1 MTNLQTQLFAMQ
13 DLKYRDFHSKLIPD
27 MDKEKIIG
35 IRTLQLRMFARN
47 FAKTEEAEV
56 FLKEIPHTY
65 YEEDNLHMMLVGQI
79 KDYESCMEKVE
90 QFLPYIDN
98 WATCDL
104 PLPKCFSAHT
114 EELLPK
120 IRTWITSSHT
130 YTVRYGIGLLMRLYL
145 REKFSPEYPDM
156 VASVHSDMYYI
167 NMMIAW
173 YFATALCCQ
182 WDSCIGYIEDY
193 RLSDWVHNKTIQKA
207 VESYRISP
215 QQKAYLKTFRKKSGK
230 RRVQR

>member
-1 MTNLQTQLFAMQ
+1 MTNLQTRLFAMQ

-35 IRTLQLRMFARN
+35 IRIPQLRK
-47 FAKTEEAEV
+47 FAKEFAGTEEAKI
-56 FLKEIPHTY
+56 FLQDLPHTY
-65 YEEDNLHMMLVGQI
+65 YEEDNLHLMLVGMGREF
-79 KDYESCMEKVE
+79 ESCLEKVE
-90 QFLPYIDN
+90 EFLPYIDN

-104 PLPKCFSAHT
+104 PLPKCFAAHT
-114 EELLPK
+114 VELLPK
-120 IRTWITSSHT
+120 IREWITSSHT
-130 YTVRYGIGLLMRLYL
+130 YTVRYAIGILMRLYL
-145 REKFSPEYPDM
+145 QEDFSPEYLAM

-215 QQKAYLKTFRKKSGK
+215 QQKAYLKTFRKKPGK
-230 RRVQR
+230 RCV